1 MEPAVPSIS
10 IGIAIAAGLLSFLP
24 PCVLPMIPAYLMVVS
39 GASLAELKGEVES
52 ESGGLRRRVMLS
64 SLAFVA
70 GFTLVFVL
78 LGASATFAG
87 QLLSNLRVDFF
98 GLPIG
103 IQQIAGVV
111 IILMGLHVAGWLPIT
126 ALYRVWQIE
135 IAPRSVGLWGAFA
148 VGAGFAFGWSPCIG
162 PILGTILALAAE
174 QETVLRGVE
183 LLGAYSAGLA
193 IPFLVSGWSAEL
205 LLGLMARMRRHF
217 HKLEIASGLLLI
229 AIGVAIATGYWA
241 QLNDVASS
249 GLSGVT
255 DWVLDVE
262 DRLVE

>member
-1 MEPAVPSIS
+1 M
-10 IGIAIAAGLLSFLP
+10 GIALLAGLLSFLS

-39 GASLAELKGEVES
+39 GASLAELKGEGEAAP
-52 ESGGLRRRVMLS
+52 EAGGLRRRVMIN

-70 GFTLVFVL
+70 GFTLVFIL

-87 QLLSNLRVDFF
+87 RFLSNLRVDFF

-111 IILMGLHVAGWLPIT
+111 IVLMGLHVAGWLPIK
-126 ALYRVWQIE
+126 ALYRVWQID
-135 IAPRSVGLWGAFA
+135 IAPRSVSFWGALV

-183 LLGAYSAGLA
+183 LLSAYSAGLA
-193 IPFLVSGWSAEL
+193 IPFLVSSWSAEL

-229 AIGVAIATGYWA
+229 AIGLAITTGYWA

-255 DWVLDVE
+255 EWVLDVE
-262 DRLVE
+262 DQLVK